1 MTTPGSLAEE
11 HRILQVQLTERLA
24 PLLAEVYMK
33 TIDPMNLDATFP
45 RYLAAVS
52 KLLGVGRAQSDALA
66 RRYYMRAASL
76 AGATPE
82 ALAEVA
88 LSPILAEQVAVS
100 LQVTGVATVKQQ
112 VAKGV
117 PLDAAQRFGLA
128 ATIAA
133 AKRIILDGG
142 REMLIETSKR
152 DRNVDGWAR
161 ITDGSSCAFCAML
174 VSRGPVF
181 SEKSVSFRS
190 HDRCGCG
197 VRLVFKSDRDA
208 GWSPQAKALRRL
220 WDGDD
225 DPERAPG
232 STLTLNEWR
241 TLLAESRKDP
251 EVAARLMPPARSRSA
266 AA

>member
-1 MTTPGSLAEE
+1 MTTPASLAEE

-24 PLLAEVYMK
+24 PLLAQVYLQ
-33 TIDPMNLDATFP
+33 TIDPLRLDATFP
-45 RYLAAVS
+45 VYLASVS

-76 AGATPE
+76 SGATPD
-82 ALAEVA
+82 ALAEIA

-100 LQVTGVATVKQQ
+100 LRVTGVATVKQQ

-117 PLDAAQRFGLA
+117 PLEAAQRFGLA

-133 AKRIILDGG
+133 SKRIILDGG
-142 REMLIETSKR
+142 REMLIEASRR
-152 DRNVDGWAR
+152 DRNVEGWAR

-174 VSRGPVF
+174 VSRGPVY
-181 SEKSVSFRS
+181 SEKTVSFRS

-208 GWSPQAKALRRL
+208 GWSPQSKALRRL
-220 WDGDD
+220 WNGDD
-225 DPERAPG
+225 DPERETG
-232 STLTLNEWR
+232 STLTINEWR
-241 TLLAESRKDP
+241 TILAEARKDP
-251 EVAARLMPPARSRSA
+251 ELAAQFRPPTRSRA